1 MRQVVFSILNTKN
14 INQTKL
20 NGSMEK
26 SDQKKENY
34 TEKSDWKKPEVRELN
49 VTRSTRQLAP
59 PGDPMQ
65 S

>member
-1 MRQVVFSILNTKN
+1 M
-14 INQTKL
+14 KL
-20 NGSMEK
+20 NGSMKK
-26 SDQKKENY
+26 SDPKKENY

-49 VTRSTRQLAP
+49 VTRKTRQLAP